1 MVSADNGFAKFND
14 ALEGTHF
21 NWTFLKLLSIDKS
34 GLSEAS
40 YRKHS
45 FSYPVQNSIYI
56 RRNVRKYTLENFYGV
71 RNEEI

>member
-34 GLSEAS
+34 GLSVAS
-40 YRKHS
+40 NRKHL
-45 FSYPVQNSIYI
+45 FSYPVQNLHENKYKKILS
-56 RRNVRKYTLENFYGV
+56 RKLLL
-71 RNEEI
+71 